1 MAASMDSIVAAL
13 QAAPIIPVQKASV
26 TSKGAGLFHSLW
38 LAGGFP
44 AAGAAQGSVN
54 GAIPTKT
61 TVGALNF
68 TSAGASEETFLA
80 QLGFVGATAGTIFV
94 YDRLW
99 HNSALNGTLATAQT
113 FTQPALT
120 RHTDGIG
127 VEIWLE
133 WYTATGS
140 TAVTATVSYT
150 NSDGVSGRTGTCS
163 IAASPVA
170 GQMMMVLL
178 QAGDKGV
185 LSVQSV
191 TLSATTGTAG
201 NFGVTLIK
209 RKALAPMPV
218 ANIAQPPMDFAALGL
233 PGIQD
238 NACLAFGVQC
248 TATNTGQI
256 NGLAS
261 IIALAA

>member
-1 MAASMDSIVAAL
+1 MATMDQLLTAL
-13 QAAPIIPVQKASV
+13 QAAPIIPISKLSA

-38 LAGGFP
+38 TVGGFP
-44 AAGAAQGSVN
+44 AAGSAPGSAN
-54 GAIPTKT
+54 GVIPTKS

-68 TSAGASEETFLA
+68 VDAGASENTFLA
-80 QLGFVGATAGTIFV
+80 QLSLVGATAGTFFL

-120 RHTDGIG
+120 RHTDGVG

-150 NSDGVSGRTGTCS
+150 NSDGVSGRSGTCS

-170 GQMMMVLL
+170 GQMMQVSL

-201 NFGVTLIK
+201 NFGVTLLK
-209 RKALAPMPV
+209 KKALAAVPG
-218 ANIAQPPMDFAALGL
+218 ANIAQPPQDFAAIGL
-233 PGIQD
+233 PEIQD
-238 NACLAFGVQC
+238 NACIAIGVQC
-248 TATNTGQI
+248 TATNTGI
-256 NGLAS
+256 MNGLTS
-261 IIALAA
+261 IVALAA

>member
-1 MAASMDSIVAAL
+1 MTTMDNLLTAL
-13 QAAPIIPVQKASV
+13 QAAPIVPISKLSA
-26 TSKGAGLFHSLW
+26 TSKGAGQLHSLW
-38 LAGGFP
+38 TVGGNP
-44 AAGAAQGSVN
+44 AAGVAPGSVN
-54 GAIPTKT
+54 GVIPTKT
-61 TVGALNF
+61 TTGSLNF
-68 TSAGASEETFLA
+68 NAAGASEDTFLA
-80 QLGFVGATAGTIFV
+80 TLSMVGATAGTFFL

-99 HNSALNGTLATAQT
+99 HNSALNGTLTTAQT

-140 TAVTATVSYT
+140 TAVTATISYT

-170 GQMMMVLL
+170 GQMMMVAL

-185 LSVQSV
+185 KSVQSV

-201 NFGVTLIK
+201 NFGVTLGK
-209 RKALAPMPV
+209 RKALIPIPV
-218 ANIAQPPMDFAALGL
+218 ANIASPPQDFAALGL
-233 PGIQD
+233 PEIQD
-238 NACLAFGVQC
+238 NACIAIGVQC
-248 TATNTGQI
+248 AATNTGQM
-256 NGLAS
+256 NGVIS
-261 IIALAA
+261 IIALVA

>member
-1 MAASMDSIVAAL
+1 MATMDTLVNAL
-13 QAAPIIPVQKASV
+13 QASPITPIVKASA

-38 LAGGFP
+38 TAGGNP
-44 AAGAAQGSVN
+44 AAGSAPGSAN
-54 GAIPTKT
+54 GVIPTKAT
-61 TVGALNF
+61 TGALNF
-68 TSAGASEETFLA
+68 QAAGVSEDTFLA
-80 QLGFVGATAGTIFV
+80 QLAMVGSTAGTIFV

-99 HNSALNGTLATAQT
+99 HNSTLSGILATAQT

-120 RHTDGIG
+120 RHTDGVG

-150 NSDGVSGRTGTCS
+150 NSDGVSNRNGTCA
-163 IAASPVA
+163 IAASPVG
-170 GQMMMVLL
+170 GQMMPILL

-201 NFGVTLIK
+201 NFGVTLVK
-209 RKALAPMPV
+209 RKAMCPIPV
-218 ANIAQPPMDFAALGL
+218 ANIAQPPQDFATLGL
-233 PGIQD
+233 PEIQD
-238 NACLAFGVQC
+238 NACIAFGVQC

-261 IIALAA
+261 IISMAA